1 MSKCSGLFLSLL
13 LVMICLWIN
22 ICRYPA
28 VWVMMNGNSAFTLTE
43 TSQNSNKTTEPSQKN
58 DEFSQNSIAPIN
70 ENSMNIIPVSNT
82 ELKEDLSNNQLNNS
96 LQVNQSTPQRNVE
109 YSGYQKPAQLAN
121 KEYFHNASLTQP
133 VQENEKPEGQNS
145 SNETT
150 EPNPQ
155 SDKSS
160 STIYRSSF
168 QETSVLSDK
177 NENSFIDSNA
187 SRKIR
192 CYSLY
197 QAVGSA
203 ETKPMLFETPNY
215 SNETFSQIVPCSG
228 SKNF

>member
-28 VWVMMNGNSAFTLTE
+28 VWVMINGNSVFKNTE
-43 TSQNSNKTTEPSQKN
+43 TSQKANKTTEPSQKSE
-58 DEFSQNSIAPIN
+58 EFSHNLIANSNDNSI
-70 ENSMNIIPVSNT
+70 NIIPVSNT
-82 ELKEDLSNNQLNNS
+82 ELKENLSNIQQNNS
-96 LQVNQSTPQRNVE
+96 LQANQSTSQKNVE
-109 YSGYQKPAQLAN
+109 YSGYQKPAQIVN
-121 KEYFHNASLTQP
+121 REHFRNASLTQP
-133 VQENEKPEGQNS
+133 VQENENQKDQNS

-150 EPNPQ
+150 ESIPQ
-155 SDKSS
+155 SGNSS

-168 QETSVLSDK
+168 QEISVLSDK
-177 NENSFIDSNA
+177 NEDSFIDSNA
-187 SRKIR
+187 SRKIQ

-215 SNETFSQIVPCSG
+215 SNENFSQIVPCSG
-228 SKNF
+228 SKKF